1 MLFLNELTKLFQL
14 LFILFISRSTV
25 ITLPPKID
33 LGLVLDISSDMGKE
47 NIAKAATMLDELLD
61 RLSISPGTT
70 RVALYTIDNDIKEI
84 FDFQKH
90 VNRRCI
96 VRAIN
101 NVTIYYGDKDY
112 NFLKVLVKTFQIMHK
127 KSKSVDNQR
136 RIYLFLTNSYKEYGD
151 LSKKLKLQ
159 LTRNDFVGFVLI
171 NVDKETLPS
180 INEKYRIRTLVY
192 NTKYD
197 LIKVLK
203 KLDIPNKSYTTCSN
217 EGAYVYDECNRE
229 CKCKKRKLTN
239 CYRIRREFT
248 ALPKQERQRYL
259 RAYKILT
266 TTSPYKEIYERYIY
280 MHYKYFCWGIHT
292 HDLFF
297 PWHRWY
303 ISVMEDLLK
312 QIDCRVTLAYWDWS
326 FVTDNPWNN
335 DDLWSNTDYGLGE
348 FQYC

>member
-1 MLFLNELTKLFQL
+1 MLFSDKLTKLCEL
-14 LFILFISRSTV
+14 LFIPFILNSTV

-33 LGLVLDISSDMGKE
+33 LGIVLDISSDMGKV
-47 NIAKAATMLDELLD
+47 NIGKAATMLDELLD

-70 RVALYTIDNDIKEI
+70 RVALYTVDNDMREI

-90 VNRRCI
+90 VNRKCI
-96 VRAIN
+96 IRAIN
-101 NVTIYYGDKDY
+101 NVTIHYGDKDY
-112 NFLKVLVKTFQIMHK
+112 NFSKVLVKTFQMMHK

-136 RIYLFLTNSYKEYGD
+136 RIYLFITNSYEEYGD

-159 LTRNDFVGFVLI
+159 LTRNDFIGLVLI
-171 NVDKETLPS
+171 NVDKETLRPV
-180 INEKYRIRTLVY
+180 NKKVRVRPLVY
-192 NTKYD
+192 NAQHD

-203 KLDIPNKSYTTCSN
+203 KLNIPNKSYTACSN
-217 EGAYVYDECNRE
+217 EGAYVYDECNRK
-229 CKCKKRKLTN
+229 CKCKNGKFTN

-248 ALPKQERQRYL
+248 ALSKQERKRYL
-259 RAYKILT
+259 KAYKILT

-326 FVTDNPWNN
+326 SVTDDPWNKN
-335 DDLWSNTDYGLGE
+335 DLWSDTEYGLGKC
-348 FQYC
+348 QYF